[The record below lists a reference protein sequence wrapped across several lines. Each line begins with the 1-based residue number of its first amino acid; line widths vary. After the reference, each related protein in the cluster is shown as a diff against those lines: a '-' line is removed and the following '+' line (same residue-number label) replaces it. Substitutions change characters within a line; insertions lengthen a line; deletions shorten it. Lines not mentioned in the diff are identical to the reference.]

1 MLTDSESTP
10 STTPASRNRAQP
22 LRHEALST
30 EASRLGLDTT
40 TWPRARA
47 DRAVDNTHPSVKYPA
62 TQTTAPGWRKNQSE
76 RPFDRNPSGPVLEC
90 RGPWSSV
97 SGRIQRLDAMEFCR
111 IRGECPGLMRLGARL
126 VEEEMERLR
135 QREERS
141 LGQDLTTRV
150 GLFLRERPEVW
161 QSFPNQDIASHLG
174 VTPEAL
180 SRALAKLRKSREPL
194 ERAI

>member
-1 MLTDSESTP
+1 
-10 STTPASRNRAQP
+10 
-22 LRHEALST
+22 
-30 EASRLGLDTT
+30 
-40 TWPRARA
+40 
-47 DRAVDNTHPSVKYPA
+47 
-62 TQTTAPGWRKNQSE
+62 
-76 RPFDRNPSGPVLEC
+76 
-90 RGPWSSV
+90 
-97 SGRIQRLDAMEFCR
+97 MEFCR